1 MSFLCPRVTTEEG
14 DSYDHD
20 QRLAYVRET
29 LPVLKKIKSD
39 VPPSALVEFPY
50 LRKFQCDDPA
60 GPIISA
66 LMDEMHQLQIT
77 EQMRTRLDKTKDAA
91 RLRVLKHAE
100 DQLDTREVATSEL
113 VRKFYRKKSIKLH
126 PDRNGE
132 KMRPTFEAFTDART
146 VLSDVKLRQS
156 YLRGMLDVY
165 GYNPALIEQSHEAW
179 ERKYRPDKV
188 DARPSVSESK
198 GTLKL
203 EGGFTHQVP
212 RGVMIHHKREGNK
225 YMVTLSVHVLR
236 PVHEFYARVR
246 SVRVVLRNFDDVHVI
261 KMDRPQIVK
270 RIRFD
275 RTGPIFDNMIEV
287 ATNLVVRPGNWEV
300 IWTATLDSVS
310 ADPLSP
316 TNATNDS
323 LETRESSASN
333 FYVVDRVALKKRES
347 LGRCVSDAIKAHDE
361 LRATI
366 AKLRG
371 NMDDL
376 TEARYGQYH
385 QILVKSRKK
394 LSNLSRAMIDVGETK
409 NKWFD
414 NLNRALIEGRSVY
427 GDIEARA
434 EGMRK
439 RRERKDNTK
448 LFKAYIASVLESDDP
463 VSWMRTVDAE
473 TLSREGGDV
482 NRLYQLFIEGKGK
495 YVLLVDSEMYCQA
508 SLRGDFFSAK
518 QCKDLAARGKAVA
531 LQEAKEEEEAREAEA
546 RQKKEE
552 EEREKMRREAELRNK
567 WACVGNNATIKGL
580 TSEKGSLLN
589 RKMCRIQYYNVDK
602 DRFEVE
608 LYGSEEKAYLKEEN
622 LTLFYGI
629 VPDQP
634 KPPLDGGTNGAGLPT
649 PVQTSASNV
658 EEMRRTTSAPPPN
671 ARPQAAS
678 AVGTHKAMVSPST
691 PASQQSTQP
700 STKEADFPVLPAR
713 STHSDSSG
721 PNSPLPKSVVASLPK
736 PAPRPTPPP
745 KTSPLP
751 KVSSNGSS
759 PNVTT
764 KTVFVKS
771 PHYKKLTGKRGRKK
785 KDLVARSGSE
795 IDIESQVMGGYV
807 QVHLRGTAAAINKG
821 IEMIEEAIGGE
832 NVSLDHQMRVSP
844 AASPAAVAVKK
855 ENSAPDDK
863 AAAAH
868 RPPSPTVAETHAPAA
883 APEIAPPP
891 VGKPPGMPSP
901 EKRRA
906 PAPAVPAQEQTQTQR
921 QWQQEQHYQQQQWQ
935 RQQQLQQQ
943 QQQQPNSQGGAAEW
957 LKNSLF
963 GGIASG
969 IAGLNHHQQI
979 NNSTHCVPPRQP
991 VDPPAQGR
999 QHLSSQQYS
1008 YGDALLPQGLMDM
1021 GASPS
1026 EPATAVPPEI
1036 PSEIGI
1042 SPQSAG
1048 ARESTA
1054 SSLNDRSAASSGAG
1068 SPGGGVGGGGDPPE
1082 DDPLLTFLRSQSAC
1096 IKGSVD
1102 DFYNWLVQSEDID
1115 TIEALK
1121 EASQDDDYLNETMK
1135 NGSGR
1140 SGLKGF
1146 KRKPFQ
1152 RAVAEYVEP
1161 APSANPSSSAPPET
1175 TSTSQSTARSGGVRS
1190 KPVAQTPSSSSGYS
1204 GMNGSAFLPSNLFG
1218 GSDEPAQVSAMPS
1231 ARVTAH
1237 EPPVRNTTATIGF
1250 SL

>member
-1 MSFLCPRVTTEEG
+1 MNTTNQTLVQLAAAGTKSAAAASAEKDKDKVQPTTPDDMARLPLLQPFQIQNPSTSNVVTTLMNEQTTADTLAALIKKEEKLRSELQKAKGGDDDKDGKKGGKAKKGKSKASSSANAAKIKELEQQIDTMQLTLHQIRQNLTQYCNWTVGMLQGEYSKLAVTLDPESERYADLEEAISFLCPRVKTEEG

-50 LRKFQCDDPA
+50 LKKFQCDDPA
-60 GPIISA
+60 SPIISA

-77 EQMRTRLDKTKDAA
+77 EQIRTRLEKTKDAS

-132 KMRPTFEAFTDART
+132 RMRPTFEAFTDART

-179 ERKYRPDKV
+179 ERKHRPDKV

-236 PVHEFYARVR
+236 PVHEFYGRVR

-261 KMDRPQIVK
+261 KMDRSQIVK

-275 RTGPIFDNMIEV
+275 RTVSIFDYVCRMRALQDLTNISTRIIENLQGPIFDNMIEV
-287 ATNLVVRPGNWEV
+287 ATNLAVRPGNWEV
-300 IWTATLDSVS
+300 SWTATLDSVS

-316 TNATNDS
+316 TNATSDS

-333 FYVVDRVALKKRES
+333 FYVVDRVAEKKRES
-347 LGRCVSDAIKAHDE
+347 LERCVSDAIKAHEE

-371 NMDDL
+371 NMGEL

-473 TLSREGGDV
+473 TLRREGGDA

-495 YVLLVDSEMYCQA
+495 YVLLVDSDMYGQA

-518 QCKDLAARGKAVA
+518 QCKDLSTRGKAVA

-622 LTLFYGI
+622 LTLFYGL

-634 KPPLDGGTNGAGLPT
+634 KPPLDGGANGAGNP
-649 PVQTSASNV
+649 PPAQTSASDF
-658 EEMRRTTSAPPPN
+658 EERGMTPDGRTYAIPPPT

-678 AVGTHKAMVSPST
+678 AAGTHKTMHSPST

-700 STKEADFPVLPAR
+700 PTKEADFPVLPAR
-713 STHSDSSG
+713 NAHSDSSG
-721 PNSPLPKSVVASLPK
+721 PNPPLPKPVVASLPK
-736 PAPRPTPPP
+736 PAPRPTPPA
-745 KTSPLP
+745 KASPLP
-751 KVSSNGSS
+751 KVSSNGTS

-821 IEMIEEAIGGE
+821 IEMIEEAIGDE
-832 NVSLDHQMRVSP
+832 NVSLDHQVR
-844 AASPAAVAVKK
+844 ASPGASPGAVAAK
-855 ENSAPDDK
+855 EAESSQDDK

-868 RPPSPTVAETHAPAA
+868 RPPPPTATVAETPSPAA
-883 APEIAPPP
+883 PSEITPPP
-891 VGKPPGMPSP
+891 AGKPPGMPSP

-906 PAPAVPAQEQTQTQR
+906 PAPAEAQGILPPAAPTQEQTHAQR
-921 QWQQEQHYQQQQWQ
+921 QREWQQEQQHQQQQWQ
-935 RQQQLQQQ
+935 RQQQQQQ
-943 QQQQPNSQGGAAEW
+943 TTTTTTSATTAAAE
-957 LKNSLF
+957 
-963 GGIASG
+963 
-969 IAGLNHHQQI
+969 
-979 NNSTHCVPPRQP
+979 
-991 VDPPAQGR
+991 
-999 QHLSSQQYS
+999 
-1008 YGDALLPQGLMDM
+1008 
-1021 GASPS
+1021 
-1026 EPATAVPPEI
+1026 
-1036 PSEIGI
+1036 
-1042 SPQSAG
+1042 
-1048 ARESTA
+1048 
-1054 SSLNDRSAASSGAG
+1054 AAA
-1068 SPGGGVGGGGDPPE
+1068 
-1082 DDPLLTFLRSQSAC
+1082 
-1096 IKGSVD
+1096 
-1102 DFYNWLVQSEDID
+1102 
-1115 TIEALK
+1115 
-1121 EASQDDDYLNETMK
+1121 
-1135 NGSGR
+1135 
-1140 SGLKGF
+1140 
-1146 KRKPFQ
+1146 
-1152 RAVAEYVEP
+1152 
-1161 APSANPSSSAPPET
+1161 
-1175 TSTSQSTARSGGVRS
+1175 
-1190 KPVAQTPSSSSGYS
+1190 
-1204 GMNGSAFLPSNLFG
+1204 
-1218 GSDEPAQVSAMPS
+1218 
-1231 ARVTAH
+1231 
-1237 EPPVRNTTATIGF
+1237 
-1250 SL
+1250 